1 MPSTTERGD
10 AFEDTCYNVIL
21 DALKNNK
28 LSVLPEHAIVYR
40 KKSYWSKLRE
50 DNIVF
55 DLSIELT
62 PPGAERPVSIW
73 LIECKDYSG
82 SVPVNDVEEFRQK
95 VMQVADLNCKAVIMT
110 TGQLQAGARTT
121 ARNSGMMFIQVTP
134 EITYDIV
141 FHKASRFGN
150 HRRGELKQAQT
161 EYQRLVELEEKTL
174 TIILRAVSEH
184 IQRTIQPESLKPVP
198 FLADEDIELVTQNI
212 LNAIDDGILSVG
224 MSLTFSRFIDFMK
237 KAYGVDV
244 VFERIGKH
252 DADGRIILSSCSFR
266 ERLIRID
273 TSLPPVRQHFAI
285 AHEAGHYLLH
295 NKTLLGQ
302 SEYEMMED
310 STYSYSAGKNE
321 LNNDR
326 QWLEWQANRFATH
339 LLMPKFSMV
348 RHFAKA
354 QGGAPH
360 KLVVDAQRVNKKEYF
375 RIVDVL
381 SSYFKVSKQS
391 IGYRLEELGLA
402 HVQVPLGTSSIREVM
417 QRMFAN
423 DPD

>member
-21 DALKNNK
+21 DALRNNK
-28 LSVLPEHAIVYR
+28 LSVLPEHAVVYR
-40 KKSYWSKLRE
+40 KKNYWSKLRE

-55 DLSIELT
+55 DLSIELM

-73 LIECKDYSG
+73 FIECKDYTG
-82 SVPVNDVEEFRQK
+82 SVPVNDIEEFRQK

-110 TGQLQAGARTT
+110 TGQLQSGARTT

-141 FHKASRFGN
+141 FHKASRFRN
-150 HRRGELKQAQT
+150 QRRDD
-161 EYQRLVELEEKTL
+161 LEEPRTQYQSLVQLEDKVF

-184 IQRTIQPESLKPVP
+184 LQRTIQPDQLKPVP
-198 FLADEDIELVTQNI
+198 ILADEDIELVTQNI

-237 KAYGVDV
+237 RAYGVDV
-244 VFERIGKH
+244 VFESIGKY
-252 DADGRIILSSCSFR
+252 DYDGRLILSSCSFR
-266 ERLIRID
+266 EKLIRID
-273 TSLPPVRQHFAI
+273 TSLPPVRQPFAI

-302 SEYEMMED
+302 SEYETMED
-310 STYSYSAGKNE
+310 STYSYLTGKTE
-321 LNNDR
+321 LKNDR
-326 QWLEWQANRFATH
+326 QWLEWQANRFAVH
-339 LLMPKFSMV
+339 LLMPKVSML
-348 RHFAKA
+348 RQFAKA
-354 QGGAPH
+354 QVVGQPR
-360 KLVVDAQRVNKKEYF
+360 KLIVDGKRDNHKEYF

-381 SSYFKVSKQS
+381 SRYFKVSKQS
-391 IGYRLEELGLA
+391 VGYRLEELGLA
-402 HVQVPLGTSSIREVM
+402 DIHVSVGTSSIQDIM
-417 QRMFAN
+417 KRMF
-423 DPD
+423 PPE